1 MRHAKRVIL
10 SLLLACSRLFAQT
23 NPHVRLHDA
32 LVLQQQGHFE
42 KAIAV
47 IKQVTDY
54 QQVSGA
60 ELGRAYIMLGI
71 AYQQEGNFSQ
81 AQPAFEQSLRILERD
96 PEHTGDYA
104 AALHNY
110 AGLYNDSGQ
119 LEVAARMWIKALHV
133 RQQTGDHAAITR
145 SLASLA
151 GVALAQKRVREARKY
166 LKQASD
172 EAKLAA
178 GQAGNNLTDDDLAML
193 SETQAW
199 LALTAGHAA
208 AAVEGYQRAL
218 DLCKRSRGEQHWLTG
233 WEYMLRGK
241 AYARAGDIERA
252 LVDMQKGLEILDHA
266 VGRRNPKYFAAQFA
280 YSQVLDQTGSHAKA
294 AQLRATTERAS
305 KEFYGHQCV
314 GCTIGVTAF
323 R

>member
-1 MRHAKRVIL
+1 MR
-10 SLLLACSRLFAQT
+10 
-23 NPHVRLHDA
+23 DA
-32 LVLQQQGHFE
+32 LVLEQQGRFD
-42 KAIAV
+42 KAIAIV
-47 IKQVTDY
+47 KQVTDSH
-54 QQVSGA
+54 QLSGV

-71 AYQQEGNFSQ
+71 AYQQQGNFGQ
-81 AQPAFEQSLRILERD
+81 AQPAFEHALRILEGD
-96 PEHTGDYA
+96 SEYASDYA

-119 LEVAARMWIKALHV
+119 LEVAARMWLKALHI

-166 LKQASD
+166 LKHADD

-178 GQAGNNLTDDDLAML
+178 DQAGNNLTDDDLAML

-199 LALTAGHAA
+199 LALTEGRAA
-208 AAVEGYQRAL
+208 AAVEGYQLAL

-241 AYARAGDIERA
+241 AYAHAGDIERA
-252 LVDMQKGLEILDHA
+252 LADMQKGLDILDHA

-280 YSQVLDQTGSHAKA
+280 YSQVLDQTGSHAEA

-314 GCTIGVTAF
+314 GCTIGVAAF